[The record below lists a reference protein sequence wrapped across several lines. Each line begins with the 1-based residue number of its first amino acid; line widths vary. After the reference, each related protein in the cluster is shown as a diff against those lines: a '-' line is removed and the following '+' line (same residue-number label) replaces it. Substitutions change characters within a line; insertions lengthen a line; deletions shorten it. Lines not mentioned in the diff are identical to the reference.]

1 LKLDHSFVP
10 PTDIAPQPDIKTSW
24 MRPRLGRRV
33 NSRQLLFAL
42 TVIVPT
48 FAAIL
53 YYGFI
58 ASDVY
63 VSESQFVVRSPDKPT
78 TSGLGVI
85 LKTAGFSNAG
95 DEVYSA
101 QSYVLSRDALH
112 AINRNN
118 GFRNAYSEPSISLLD
133 RFNSL
138 GFGGSFEDL
147 YRYYRKEVSIQHDST
162 SSISTLTVRAYSPEA
177 AVKFNRELLELAEAT
192 VNRLN
197 ERGRQDLILFAQAE
211 VDDATAKSRDAAL
224 NVARFRNVSGV
235 VDPEKQAT
243 VQLQMISKL
252 QDELIASRNQLL
264 QLRAFAP
271 ANPQIP
277 ILRTKIAGLARDID
291 VELNKVAG
299 SSRSLSAAAAQYQR
313 LQLESQ
319 VADKQLAAAI
329 SSLEDARNEARRKQ
343 AYVER
348 IDQPNLPDSPLE
360 PRRLRSIFAA
370 FVFGLIA
377 FGIVSMLL
385 AGIREHH
392 D

>member
-1 LKLDHSFVP
+1 
-10 PTDIAPQPDIKTSW
+10 
-24 MRPRLGRRV
+24 MRGTLLSRVHRR
-33 NSRQLLFAL
+33 NLLFIL
-42 TVIVPT
+42 TVVIPT
-48 FAAIL
+48 VLALVYFGL
-53 YYGFI
+53 I

-63 VSESQFVVRSPDKPT
+63 ISESQFVVRSPDKPT

-85 LKTAGFSNAG
+85 LKTAGFSNG
-95 DEVYSA
+95 DEIYSA

-118 GFRNAYSEPSISLLD
+118 DFRNAYLRPSISLFD
-133 RFNSL
+133 RFNP
-138 GFGGSFEDL
+138 FGTNGSFEDL
-147 YRYYRKEVSIQHDST
+147 YRYYRKKIAVEHDST
-162 SSISTLTVRAYSPEA
+162 SSISSLTVRAYSPDD
-177 AVKFNRELLELAEAT
+177 AVKFNRELLEMAEAT

-211 VDDATAKSRDAAL
+211 VDNAKAKSREAAL
-224 NVARFRNVSGV
+224 NLARFRNISGV

-252 QDELIASRNQLL
+252 QDELIASRNQML

-277 ILRTKIAGLARDID
+277 VLNTKIAGLSRDIN

-329 SSLEDARNEARRKQ
+329 SSLEDARNEAQRKQ

-348 IDQPNLPDSPLE
+348 IAQPNVPDSAEE
-360 PRRLRSIFAA
+360 PRRLRGIFAA
-370 FVFGLIA
+370 FIFGLIA
-377 FGIVSMLL
+377 YGIISMLL